1 MNDSIMETAVLNS
14 LFGTVVGMGSC
25 VEFFAL
31 LLTPVR
37 GLGEDLRVG
46 ERVQ

>member
-1 MNDSIMETAVLNS
+1 MTPCLETAVLSS
-14 LFGTVVGMGSC
+14 LFDTVVSMGSC

-46 ERVQ
+46 RGLQ